1 MKRGFYEGL
10 LDGGGGDRI
19 LVGGPEVAEDC
30 AVGSVNKAL
39 VCPIKS
45 GLSPDPVV
53 CDRLV
58 CGEYERVAL
67 AGWQRVQT
75 RMVYRCEMRTED
87 LNGINDEGLVVDTID
102 FYDRHRVPVDA
113 VFEIEIY
120 FSGGSKTAHLK
131 IQLGSQESDTR
142 RNLFVPRV
150 RKKST

>member
-1 MKRGFYEGL
+1 
-10 LDGGGGDRI
+10 
-19 LVGGPEVAEDC
+19 
-30 AVGSVNKAL
+30 
-39 VCPIKS
+39 
-45 GLSPDPVV
+45 
-53 CDRLV
+53 
-58 CGEYERVAL
+58 
-67 AGWQRVQT
+67 
-75 RMVYRCEMRTED
+75 MRTED